1 MGVLRRNGAG
11 SRSGQKR
18 RGGLHNEVDGAVMN
32 NEFKK
37 KKGDGRREEKFSVV

>member
-18 RGGLHNEVDGAVMN
+18 RGGLHNEGDGAVMN
-32 NEFKK
+32 NESKK
-37 KKGDGRREEKFSVV
+37 KSDGRREEKFSVV